1 MDIKT
6 IQSRHVYSGKVF
18 NVRQDQVRLPGG
30 QIAELDV
37 LEHHGA
43 VVIVPV
49 DETGQIWFIQQYRHP
64 TGGIL
69 MELPAGTLEPEE
81 AAEVCALREVR
92 EEIGMSA
99 GNLRKI
105 GEFYIAPGYSTEY
118 LHIFLAKD
126 LKPDPL
132 PADADELITVE
143 KIPAERAYQL
153 AAQGEIHDAKTL
165 AALLL
170 LKNYL

>member
-6 IQSRHVYSGKVF
+6 IESRRIYTGKVF
-18 NVRQDQVRLPGG
+18 KLRQDQVRMPEG
-30 QIAELDV
+30 QIAELDII
-37 LEHHGA
+37 EHHGA

-49 DETGQIWFIQQYRHP
+49 DEEGQIWFIRQYRHP
-64 TGGIL
+64 TGGVL
-69 MELPAGTLEPEE
+69 LEMPAGTLEPDEDIE
-81 AAEVCALREVR
+81 TCALREVR

-99 GNLRKI
+99 GSLRKI

-118 LHIFLAKD
+118 IHIFLAKD

-132 PADADELITVE
+132 PGDVDELITVQ
-143 KIPAERAYQL
+143 KIPSQQAYQM
-153 AAQGEIHDAKTL
+153 AARGEIHDAKTL

-170 LKNYL
+170 LKEYL

>member
-6 IQSRHVYSGKVF
+6 IESRYIYTGKVF
-18 NVRQDQVRLPGG
+18 KLRQDQVRLPEG
-30 QIAELDV
+30 QIAELDII
-37 LEHHGA
+37 EHHGA

-49 DETGQIWFIQQYRHP
+49 DEVGQIWFIRQYRHP
-64 TGGIL
+64 TGGVL
-69 MELPAGTLEPEE
+69 LEMPAGTLEPQEDIE
-81 AAEVCALREVR
+81 ACALREVR

-99 GNLRKI
+99 GSLRKI
-105 GEFYIAPGYSTEY
+105 GEFFIAPGYSTEY

-132 PADADELITVE
+132 PGDVDELITVE
-143 KIPAERAYQL
+143 KIPSDRAYQM
-153 AAQGEIHDAKTL
+153 AARGDTLDAKTL

>member
-6 IQSRHVYSGKVF
+6 IESRYIYTGKVF
-18 NVRQDQVRLPGG
+18 KLRQDQVRLPEG
-30 QIAELDV
+30 QIAELDII
-37 LEHHGA
+37 EHHGA

-49 DETGQIWFIQQYRHP
+49 DEVGQIWFIRQYRHP
-64 TGGIL
+64 TGGVL
-69 MELPAGTLEPEE
+69 LEMPAGTLEPQEDIE
-81 AAEVCALREVR
+81 ACALREVR

-99 GNLRKI
+99 GSLRKI
-105 GEFYIAPGYSTEY
+105 GEFFIAPGYSTEY

-132 PADADELITVE
+132 PGDVDELITVE
-143 KIPAERAYQL
+143 KIPSDRAYQM
-153 AAQGEIHDAKTL
+153 AARGEILDAKTL